1 MTRLL
6 GILNLTRDSFSDGGR
21 YLPTAAALEHARA
34 LLADGAALIDV
45 GAQSSHPD
53 AEDVSQAE
61 EIARLTPVIDA
72 LVAQGTPVSVD
83 TCEPDVMRHALARGA
98 RCINDITALA
108 RPGAIEA
115 VRDSDA
121 LLILMHSTAGA
132 ARARRSAE
140 SESDWPARIAQFFE
154 RRIAEL
160 ERAGIARE
168 RLVLDP
174 GMGLFL
180 SSEPGPSL
188 AVLKHLPR
196 LRELGLPLC
205 VSTSRKS
212 FIGSITGRAVSQRG
226 AGTLATE
233 LWCALQGVE
242 WIRTH
247 DVRALSDGLRVLAAI
262 EGA

>member
-1 MTRLL
+1 MARIL

-21 YLPTAAALEHARA
+21 YLPIDAALEHARA
-34 LLADGAALIDV
+34 LLADGAAWIDL

-53 AEDVSQAE
+53 AETVSSAE
-61 EIARLTPVIDA
+61 EIARLTPVVDA
-72 LVAQGTPVSVD
+72 LVAQGAQLSVD
-83 TCEPDVMRHALARGA
+83 TFEPAVMRHVLARGV
-98 RCINDITALA
+98 RCINDITALS
-108 RPGAIEA
+108 RLGAVEA

-121 LLILMHSTAGA
+121 RVILMHSTSSAS
-132 ARARRSAE
+132 RAERSVP
-140 SESDWPARIAQFFE
+140 SESDWPTRIVAFFE

-160 ERAGIARE
+160 ERAGLARE

-174 GMGLFL
+174 GMGFFL

-196 LRELGLPLC
+196 LRALGLPLC

-212 FIGSITGRAVSQRG
+212 FIGSVLAREIDERG

-233 LWCALQGVE
+233 LWCALQGVD

-247 DVRALSDGLRVLAAI
+247 DVRALSDGLRILAAI
-262 EGA
+262 ENA